1 MRYSITTLTLGAALS
16 LSSCFL
22 NPNKEEKK
30 SGKVDLQIISINK
43 EYSMGIPTYMTKA
56 SELHDEASLQYQNIF
71 KETYVIVLDESKQEF
86 IDTYTE
92 LSTYD
97 TSRSVI
103 ANYADT
109 QVQLTSSNVEVISKT
124 DIKKVK
130 INGLNAAITE
140 IDAHVE
146 GVKPAI
152 SYFFTYIEGEKNL
165 YMIMAWTLQDKKETH
180 RADFDQMVR
189 TFRILKKAPATDL

>member
-1 MRYSITTLTLGAALS
+1 MRYSITALTFGVALS
-16 LSSCFL
+16 LSSCSL

-30 SGKVDLQIISINK
+30 SGKIDLQIISTND
-43 EYSMGIPTYMTKA
+43 EYSMGIPVYMTKA
-56 SELHDEASLQYQNIF
+56 TGLNDEASLQYQNIF
-71 KETYVIVLDESKQEF
+71 KEAYVVVLDENKQEF
-86 IDTYTE
+86 IDVYTE

-97 TSRSVI
+97 TTRSVI

-109 QVQLTSSNVEVISKT
+109 QVQLTSSNVDVISKT
-124 DIKKVK
+124 DVKKVK

-140 IDAHVE
+140 MDAHVE

-152 SYFFTYIEGEKNL
+152 SYFLTFVEGKENL

-180 RADFDQMVR
+180 REAFDQMVR
-189 TFRILKKAPATDL
+189 SFKILKKAPVSGL